1 MILGGNNI
9 RSWDQMKKTF
19 IDNYRDYCK
28 ARDTRDNIFKMI
40 QGVNEYLEDY
50 EERFQ
55 LGYKRDHS
63 FTLDEN
69 SLKLAFLRGVRE
81 ELMDILKLL
90 ENEDIF
96 QLYFECT
103 KKVFKN
109 YSISTWKM
117 GRNEKSMV
125 T

>member
-1 MILGGNNI
+1 
-9 RSWDQMKKTF
+9 MKKTF
-19 IDNYRDYCK
+19 IKKYRDYCK
-28 ARDTRDNIFKMI
+28 ARDTRDEIFNII
-40 QGVNEYLEDY
+40 HPENESLEDY
-50 EERFQ
+50 EKRFQ
-55 LGYKRDHS
+55 LSYKRAHS

-103 KKVFKN
+103 HKVFKN